1 MDQAAADMVAA
12 LILHPEPGEGS
23 DVRIFVRNRPH
34 EDEMGH
40 KKKLT
45 WAKAQVSDGS
55 GGSVWFQDIVDT
67 CLGT

>member
-34 EDEMGH
+34 EEPY
-40 KKKLT
+40 KKLT

-55 GGSVWFQDIVDT
+55 GGSVWFQDIVDG